1 MFDNGSTMTMQSQRN
16 TVYNTYWSNDS
27 NIDSGP
33 LPALSI
39 LESVTAGW
47 GNVNDLTYTMGTTV
61 FKDNA
66 YTGCNSSSSCTI
78 NTYTLS
84 SRTAKA
90 RIITVQEAKALG
102 CSESTKS
109 CPIWMYN
116 YLYKSSS
123 NGGTAVKF
131 VWGITITFSN
141 LSSIEVPN
149 FPKNGA
155 RVVVVSK

>member
-149 FPKNGA
+149 FPKNG
-155 RVVVVSK
+155 VHVQ